1 MPPPP
6 PQSSPFAAIAQAI
19 RQRVSDALG
28 VGTAYIRL
36 VANDRYPTPQAE
48 PVQVYVQC
56 LGMTRPADP
65 GLNFPDAG
73 AGNLARPVARRVRCY
88 LYTRTSEDSYGGDE
102 VALLGADATQSAAAG
117 TPTAPGQWA
126 YEEALANCLYDWTP
140 RGTDG
145 GVLTLGPLHPAPD
158 GGPAYRKEEDDAGL
172 VRSVV
177 EVECCYLLSINPAE
191 PNT

>member
-1 MPPPP
+1 MPSPP

-19 RQRVSDALG
+19 RQRISDALG
-28 VGTAYIRL
+28 VGTAYVRL

-102 VALLGADATQSAAAG
+102 VALLGADAAQSAAAG

-126 YEEALANCLYDWTP
+126 YEEALANCLYDWP
-140 RGTDG
+140 CP
-145 GVLTLGPLHPAPD
+145 GVLGVLHPAPD

-177 EVECCYLLSINPAE
+177 EVEAVYLLSVNPAE
-191 PNT
+191 PNP